1 MKQTLGIEQ
10 KMEPSSYYN
19 IKASIF
25 ESLPLDSSDI
35 VFIGNSLT
43 DYGHWDELFPELKI
57 KNRGVG
63 GDDILG
69 VQNRIDDVLRAQ
81 PRKIFLLIGT
91 NDLEYYLDKI
101 LTAERYE
108 HLVKK
113 IKHQAPNSRLYLLSI
128 LPTRGIL
135 NRPNKLIFEL
145 NEDIRLI
152 SKKYNATYIDLHSHY
167 IDEKGELKQDYTL
180 DGIHING
187 KGYERWKEVLLPYL
201 ME

>member
-10 KMEPSSYYN
+10 KMEPSSYYS

-25 ESLPLDSSDI
+25 EALPLDSSDI

-69 VQNRIDDVLRAQ
+69 VQNRIDDVLRAA

-91 NDLEYYLDKI
+91 NDLEYYLDEN
-101 LTAERYE
+101 LVAERYE
-108 HLVKK
+108 QLIKK
-113 IKHQAPNSRLYLLSI
+113 IKNQAPNSGLYLISI
-128 LPTRGIL
+128 LPTRGIP
-135 NRPNKLIFEL
+135 NRPNKLIVEI
-145 NEDIRLI
+145 NEAIRLI
-152 SKKYNATYIDLHSHY
+152 STKYDAAYIDLHTY
-167 IDEKGELKQDYTL
+167 FLDEQNELKLDFTV
-180 DGIHING
+180 DGIHLNG
-187 KGYERWKEVLLPYL
+187 KGYGLWKEVLLPYL